1 MPIVEWSDS
10 FLIGVEPFDEH
21 HKHLVELLNRS
32 YNEFVL
38 GAPAEK
44 AGAILDEL
52 FDYACYHFVAEEFW
66 MSKSSYPKTKQH
78 IEEHN
83 YFTLRLQQISRDYR
97 QGNTAISL
105 EIMTFLKEWLINH
118 ILKSDA
124 DYGHFVTPRQKTSHP
139 D

>member
-1 MPIVEWSDS
+1 MPIVEWNDS

-21 HKHLVELLNRS
+21 HKHLVYLLNQS
-32 YNEFVL
+32 YKEFVL
-38 GAPAEK
+38 GAPVER

-66 MSKSSYPKTKQH
+66 MSKSSYPKLEQH

-83 YFTLRLQQISRDYR
+83 YFTQRLQQIARDYR
-97 QGNTAISL
+97 QGKSAISL
-105 EIMTFLKEWLINH
+105 KIMTFLKEWLLEH

-124 DYGHFVTPRQKTSHP
+124 DYGHFVTSREVTTL
-139 D
+139 